1 MRSLLV
7 LVICMGLR
15 IAQSTRARKTGALAR
30 VWLDMLRVLPC
41 LIVFSIPSWAAET
54 LTFEKNVR
62 PILKTHCFQCHG
74 EDGETKS
81 GLDVRLA
88 RFIMKGGEDGPAI
101 IPGKAAESH
110 LLQLVKKGEMPK
122 GKAKLKDK
130 DIAAIEQWIAQGAKT
145 AKPEPEKLGPEHAF
159 TDEERA
165 WWAFQPIRK
174 PVVSSSKLQVSRGTA
189 AEAPDLKPSEEN
201 PIDVFIAKKL
211 AENKLDFSAEADP
224 RTLIRRAYFDLT
236 GLPPLPEDIESYL
249 ESTTRE
255 SNASNRNY
263 ESVIDRLLASPA
275 YGERWGRHWLDI
287 AGYADSD
294 GYTDR
299 DLERPWAWKY
309 RDYVIAALN
318 KDKPFDQFVR
328 EQIAGDEMVPQ
339 PHKNLSADAIEKIT
353 ATGFLR
359 MAADGTGAMNDKA
372 AQNAT
377 IADTI
382 KIVSTAFYGM
392 TIGCAQCHDHR
403 YDPITQADYYRLRA
417 VFEPGFNPKSWRAPA
432 GRLVSLLTDD
442 ERAQGVKIEV
452 EAKKIDDA
460 RLVKQEEFISEVLEK
475 ELAKAPEKDRKAL
488 RTAYRAA
495 AAKRTPAQ
503 LALLKAWPRINQL
516 SGGSLYLYDSTN
528 KTKHA
533 DTLKKMTEEAA
544 VVRATKPREEFLHAF
559 EEQPMALA
567 ALPPTSLFFRGDIE
581 QPKQAVKPGELTV
594 LASYRPIEIAEKNP
608 AMPTSGRR
616 LAFANSLTDGKHPL
630 LARVIVNQIW
640 LRHFGKGLVNSPG
653 DFGQL
658 GEKPSHPE
666 LLDWLAADF
675 MEHGWSL
682 KRLHRLIMTSRTYRQ
697 QSHRD
702 AQRDRIDPDNRLL
715 SRMSVLRMEAETLRD
730 SLLAVSGRLNP
741 MLVGKP
747 VPVTFNEEG
756 QIIIGVDTRDTAG
769 RQTGKFIGLNGE
781 EYRRSIYV
789 QARRSMPLEMFA
801 AFDAPAMTDAN
812 CANRP
817 STTVSPQSLLLMNN
831 LYMREYA
838 QDLARR
844 VQREAGADLEK
855 QILRVFALCF
865 GRTPSMSDQLAAA
878 EFVKAQT
885 EHYKITP
892 AKLEKVSGPAE
903 KADAPP
909 ELLGL
914 TALCHALISSNEF
927 LYVD

>member
-1 MRSLLV
+1 
-7 LVICMGLR
+7 
-15 IAQSTRARKTGALAR
+15 
-30 VWLDMLRVLPC
+30 MLRVPLC
-41 LIVFSIPSWAAET
+41 LIVLSAPAWAAET
-54 LTFEKNVR
+54 LTFEKHVR
-62 PILKTHCFQCHG
+62 PILKTHCFHCHG
-74 EDGETKS
+74 EEGETKS

-110 LLQLVKKGEMPK
+110 LLQLIKKAEMPK

-130 DIAAIEQWIAQGAKT
+130 DISTIEQWITQGAKT
-145 AKPEPEKLGPEHAF
+145 AKAEPEKLGPEHAF

-174 PVVSSSKLQVSRGTA
+174 PATAMTNGQRVSPFT
-189 AEAPDLKPSEEN
+189 N
-201 PIDVFIAKKL
+201 PIDTFVARKL

-236 GLPPLPEDIESYL
+236 GLPPLPEEVAAF
-249 ESTTRE
+249 E
-255 SNASNRNY
+255 ASFRQGSSFDMSHSSF
-263 ESVIDRLLASPA
+263 EALADRLLATPA

-294 GYTDR
+294 GYTDK
-299 DLERPWAWKY
+299 DLERAWAWKY

-382 KIVSTAFYGM
+382 KIVSTAFFGM
-392 TIGCAQCHDHR
+392 TVGCAQCHDHR

-417 VFEPGFNPKSWRAPA
+417 IFEPGFNTKSWKAPA
-432 GRLVSLLTDD
+432 GRLVSLLTDA
-442 ERAQGVKIEV
+442 ERAVGAKIEI
-452 EAKKIDDA
+452 EAKKLDA
-460 RLVKQEEFISEVLEK
+460 VRLVKQEEFISEVLEK
-475 ELAKAPEKDRKAL
+475 ELAKAPEKDREAL
-488 RTAYRAA
+488 RAAYRLAV
-495 AAKRTPAQ
+495 AKRTPAQ

-533 DTLKKMTEEAA
+533 DTLKKMTEEATA
-544 VVRATKPREEFLHAF
+544 VRATKPKEEFLHAF
-559 EEQPMALA
+559 EEQPLAPA
-567 ALPPTSLFFRGDIE
+567 ALPPTNIFFRGDIE
-581 QPKQAVKPGELTV
+581 QPKQIVKPGDLTV
-594 LASYRPIEIAEKNP
+594 LASYRPIEIAEKN
-608 AMPTSGRR
+608 AALPTSGRR

-630 LARVIVNQIW
+630 LARVIVNQVW
-640 LRHFGKGLVNSPG
+640 LRHFGKGLVNSPN

-675 MEHGWSL
+675 MENGWSL
-682 KRLHRLIMTSRTYRQ
+682 KHLHRLIMTSRTYQQ
-697 QSHRD
+697 QSQRD

-715 SRMSVLRMEAETLRD
+715 SRMNVHRLEAETLRD
-730 SLLAVSGRLNP
+730 SLLAVSGRLNSA
-741 MLVGKP
+741 LGGKP

-756 QIIIGVDTRDTAG
+756 QIIIGIDTRDTAG
-769 RQTGKFIGLNGE
+769 RQTGKFLGLKGE

-801 AFDAPAMTDAN
+801 AFDAPAMTDTN
-812 CANRP
+812 CASRP
-817 STTVSPQSLLLMNN
+817 ITTVSPQSLLLMNN

-838 QDLARR
+838 QDLAQR
-844 VQREAGADLEK
+844 VQREAGTDLEK
-855 QILRVFALCF
+855 QVARVFALCF
-865 GRTPSMSDQLAAA
+865 GRTPSMADQLAGA

-892 AKLEKVSGPAE
+892 AKLEKVSGPTE
-903 KADAPP
+903 KSDAPP

>member
-1 MRSLLV
+1 
-7 LVICMGLR
+7 
-15 IAQSTRARKTGALAR
+15 
-30 VWLDMLRVLPC
+30 MLRALPF
-41 LIVFSIPSWAAET
+41 LAFLSSPAWAAEP
-54 LTFEKNVR
+54 LTFEKHVR
-62 PILKTHCFQCHG
+62 PILKAQCFHCHG
-74 EDGETKS
+74 EDGEAKN

-88 RFIMKGGEDGPAI
+88 RFIQKGGESGPAI

-130 DIAAIEQWIAQGAKT
+130 EIAIIEQWISQGAKT
-145 AKPEPEKLGPEHAF
+145 LRPEPEKLGPEHAF

-174 PVVSSSKLQVSRGTA
+174 PAIPRPDGQRESSMT
-189 AEAPDLKPSEEN
+189 N
-201 PIDVFIAKKL
+201 PIDAFVAEKL
-211 AENKLDFSAEADP
+211 TENKLDFSAEADP
-224 RTLIRRAYFDLT
+224 RTLIRRASFDLT
-236 GLPPLPEDIESYL
+236 GLPPTPEEVKNYVESI
-249 ESTTRE
+249 THDAKAAPRT
-255 SNASNRNY
+255 Y
-263 ESVIDRLLASPA
+263 ESAIDRLLATPA

-294 GYTDR
+294 GYTDK

-328 EQIAGDEMVPQ
+328 EQLAGDEMVPQ
-339 PHKNLSADAIEKIT
+339 PHKNLSAEAIEKIT

-377 IADTI
+377 ISDTI

-417 VFEPGFNPKSWRAPA
+417 VFEPGFNTKSWKAPA
-432 GRLVSLLTDD
+432 GRLVSLLTDA
-442 ERAQGVKIEV
+442 ERAVAAKIEE
-452 EAKKIDDA
+452 EAKKLDAA
-460 RLVKQEEFISEVLEK
+460 RLVKQEEFITEVLEK
-475 ELAKAPEKDRKAL
+475 ELAKAPEKDRAAL
-488 RTAYRAA
+488 RTAYRLVV
-495 AAKRTPAQ
+495 AKRTPAQ
-503 LALLKAWPRINQL
+503 VALLKAWPRINQL
-516 SGGSLYLYDSTN
+516 SGGSLYLYDSTY

-533 DTLKKMTEEAA
+533 DELKKMTEEATA
-544 VVRATKPREEFLHAF
+544 VRATKPKEEFLHAF
-559 EEQPMALA
+559 EEQPLA
-567 ALPPTSLFFRGDIE
+567 PTAMPPTHLFFRGDIE
-581 QPKQAVKPGELTV
+581 QPKQAVKPGDLTV

-608 AMPTSGRR
+608 ALPTSGRR

-630 LARVIVNQIW
+630 LARVIVNQVW
-640 LRHFGKGLVNSPG
+640 LRHFGKGLVSSPN

-666 LLDWLAADF
+666 LLDWLAAEF
-675 MEHGWSL
+675 MEKGWSL
-682 KRLHRLIMTSRTYRQ
+682 KHLHRLIMTSRTYQQ
-697 QSHRD
+697 QSRRD
-702 AQRDRIDPDNRLL
+702 AERDRIDPDNRLL
-715 SRMSVLRMEAETLRD
+715 SRMNVLRLEAETLRD
-730 SLLAVSGRLNP
+730 SLLSVSGRLQP
-741 MLVGKP
+741 ALGGKP

-769 RQTGKFIGLNGE
+769 RQTGKFVGLNGQ

-812 CANRP
+812 CASRP
-817 STTVSPQSLLLMNN
+817 ITTVSPQSLLLMNN

-838 QDLARR
+838 QDLALR

-855 QILRVFALCF
+855 QVERVFALCF
-865 GRTPSMSDQLAAA
+865 GRTPSMVDQLAGA

-885 EHYKITP
+885 EHYKATP
-892 AKLEKVSGPAE
+892 AKLEKVSGPPE
-903 KADAPP
+903 KADAAP

>member
-41 LIVFSIPSWAAET
+41 LIVFSIPSLAAET

-201 PIDVFIAKKL
+201 PIDAFIAKKL

-255 SNASNRNY
+255 SAASNRNF

-339 PHKNLSADAIEKIT
+339 PHKNFSADAIEKIT

-442 ERAQGVKIEV
+442 ERAQGAKIEV

-528 KTKHA
+528 KT
-533 DTLKKMTEEAA
+533 
-544 VVRATKPREEFLHAF
+544 RPCRR
-559 EEQPMALA
+559 P
-567 ALPPTSLFFRGDIE
+567 
-581 QPKQAVKPGELTV
+581 
-594 LASYRPIEIAEKNP
+594 AS
-608 AMPTSGRR
+608 
-616 LAFANSLTDGKHPL
+616 F
-630 LARVIVNQIW
+630 
-640 LRHFGKGLVNSPG
+640 
-653 DFGQL
+653 
-658 GEKPSHPE
+658 
-666 LLDWLAADF
+666 
-675 MEHGWSL
+675 
-682 KRLHRLIMTSRTYRQ
+682 
-697 QSHRD
+697 
-702 AQRDRIDPDNRLL
+702 
-715 SRMSVLRMEAETLRD
+715 SVA
-730 SLLAVSGRLNP
+730 
-741 MLVGKP
+741 
-747 VPVTFNEEG
+747 
-756 QIIIGVDTRDTAG
+756 
-769 RQTGKFIGLNGE
+769 
-781 EYRRSIYV
+781 
-789 QARRSMPLEMFA
+789 
-801 AFDAPAMTDAN
+801 
-812 CANRP
+812 
-817 STTVSPQSLLLMNN
+817 
-831 LYMREYA
+831 
-838 QDLARR
+838 
-844 VQREAGADLEK
+844 
-855 QILRVFALCF
+855 
-865 GRTPSMSDQLAAA
+865 
-878 EFVKAQT
+878 
-885 EHYKITP
+885 
-892 AKLEKVSGPAE
+892 
-903 KADAPP
+903 
-909 ELLGL
+909 
-914 TALCHALISSNEF
+914 ISSSRSRR
-927 LYVD
+927 